1 MNATPATVARQIT
14 VAKRVNR
21 PTVRPAWTS
30 ETGKVRPAWTPSV
43 RTGRP
48 HTCSIDIII
57 ADLPGDRTIGDCGQC
72 GKQID
77 TGTFNEREGIS
88 SYQDYTEGFME

>member
-1 MNATPATVARQIT
+1 MNATPATAARQIT
-14 VAKRVNR
+14 VAKKVNR

-30 ETGKVRPAWTPSV
+30 ETGKVRTVRPAKV
-43 RTGRP
+43 RTVRP
-48 HTCSIDIII
+48 HTCSIDVVI
-57 ADLPGDRTIGDCGQC
+57 ADLPGDRTIGNCWCGQ
-72 GKQID
+72 QID